1 MRVSGPGTTAP
12 SPGAGDPR
20 AGRPGS
26 GRLGSLFSFRGRLG
40 RSQFV
45 LHLIGWHVVVGI
57 GGSLGFALLVGPTLV
72 FAERGWLPGTA
83 MLVLATLAT
92 AAYGVGVASF
102 GVRRLHDLG
111 RSGLWLLLALVPLA
125 NVALAAALL
134 VVPGTTE
141 ENAHGPPDT
150 ARRLAFE
157 PATAAFGG
165 VTPADEAAA
174 FAEGRAF
181 AQRQAGSERP
191 VDPA

>member
-1 MRVSGPGTTAP
+1 MRVSGSGTTAP

-20 AGRPGS
+20 AGR
-26 GRLGSLFSFRGRLG
+26 LGSLLSFRGRLG
-40 RSQFV
+40 RSQFL
-45 LHLIGWHVVVGI
+45 LHLIGWHVVVGV
-57 GGSLGFALLVGPTLV
+57 GGSLGFVLLVGPTLA

-83 MLVLATLAT
+83 TLVLAALVT
-92 AAYGVGVASF
+92 AVYGVGVASF
-102 GVRRLHDLG
+102 GVRRLHDMG

-134 VVPGTTE
+134 VVPGAAE

-150 ARRLAFE
+150 ARLLAFE

-181 AQRQAGSERP
+181 AQRQASSERP